1 MDVVGVDGAAVV
13 VVVVVDVVANHVD
26 IWMRFSLESKTH
38 FLFLA
43 VGEMFCSSTCFRLQ
57 IHFHKLKITV
67 GIFSSLCRI

>member
-1 MDVVGVDGAAVV
+1 MDVVGVDGAAV

-67 GIFSSLCRI
+67 GIFSSL